1 MSLLPHKTMQKVF
14 NTLTTISFVGVV
26 TILGAVGYVY
36 VNKDAIIDG
45 VKAQVMAGVSD
56 VVQDSIVG
64 GFNGGEDVPGLGEP
78 GTILP
83 F

>member
-1 MSLLPHKTMQKVF
+1 MQKVF
-14 NTLTTISFVGVV
+14 NTLTTISFVGIV
-26 TILGAVGYVY
+26 TIFGAVGYVY
-36 VNKDAIIDG
+36 VNKDAIIDD

-64 GFNGGEDVPGLGEP
+64 GFDGGEGAASFDEP
-78 GTILP
+78 STLLP

>member
-1 MSLLPHKTMQKVF
+1 MQKVF
-14 NTLTTISFVGVV
+14 NTLTTISFVGIV
-26 TILGAVGYVY
+26 TIFGAVGYVY
-36 VNKDAIIDG
+36 VNKDAIIDD

-64 GFNGGEDVPGLGEP
+64 GFTGGSGTSAIEEP
-78 GTILP
+78 ATLLP